1 VMAKT
6 VNVSIAYYTLPDVF
20 GDATDSNTPLY
31 QRHSVVIGTAVAV
44 AFTAAFA
51 VAIWRINRI
60 RKKESTEPK

>member
-1 VMAKT
+1 
-6 VNVSIAYYTLPDVF
+6 
-20 GDATDSNTPLY
+20 
-31 QRHSVVIGTAVAV
+31 VAV